1 MDDDKNL
8 SSVSDNKHSMFL
20 GGVCESDVLEVVRK
34 FKNKKS
40 VDCNNID
47 MSLVKEVM
55 DCVLKPFTYICNKS
69 LSTGIFP

>member
-8 SSVSDNKHSMFL
+8 SSVSDNEHSMFL

-34 FKNKKS
+34 FKNKKY

-47 MSLVKEVM
+47 MWIV
-55 DCVLKPFTYICNKS
+55 S
-69 LSTGIFP
+69 LSHLLIYVTNLYQLAFFPIK